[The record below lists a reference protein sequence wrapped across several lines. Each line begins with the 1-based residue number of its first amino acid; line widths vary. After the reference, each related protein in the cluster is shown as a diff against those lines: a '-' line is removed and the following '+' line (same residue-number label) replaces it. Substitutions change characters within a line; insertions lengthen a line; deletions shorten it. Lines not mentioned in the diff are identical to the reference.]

1 MDMDEYKPNSFKYRE
16 DKQKM
21 EDSKKIKPV
30 VNGNVSVK
38 KKSMTSKVKNSLQED
53 IPKVR
58 NYILTDVVIPYMKKI
73 ISDSVRNGID
83 MILYGEVK
91 KDNKPGSSISRVS
104 YEKMYSSSANP
115 YKERRIGND
124 VYDLDDIVFNT
135 RQDAEL
141 VLTQMEDIIDNYHI
155 VSVADLYDL
164 VGVSCQNHCSNNYG
178 WITLNSAR
186 VVRVRDGY
194 ILDLPRPKAI

>member
-1 MDMDEYKPNSFKYRE
+1 MNMDEYKPNSFKYRE
-16 DKQKM
+16 EKQKM

-58 NYILTDVVIPYMKKI
+58 NYILTDVIIPYMKKI

-164 VGVSCQNHCSNNYG
+164 VGVSCPNHCCNNYG